1 MPDEEDHKN
10 APLPKEMTELESAFE
25 KLEQELLE
33 VNIYFK
39 CDVILLPPFFL
50 SVRSFSV
57 ISTSACNVIFIMM

>member
-33 VNIYFK
+33 VNTYFK
-39 CDVILLPPFFL
+39 CDVILLPPFLF
-50 SVRSFSV
+50 VR
-57 ISTSACNVIFIMM
+57 